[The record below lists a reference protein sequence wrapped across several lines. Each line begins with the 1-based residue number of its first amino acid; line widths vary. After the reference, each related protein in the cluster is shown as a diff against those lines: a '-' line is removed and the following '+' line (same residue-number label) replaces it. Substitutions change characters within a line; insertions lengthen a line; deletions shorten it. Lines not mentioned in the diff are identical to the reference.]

1 MSNSLNSGSDKEK
14 AVDVHHDYASKEAA
28 PVDDVYFT
36 PQEEKKLIRKID
48 FKLIPFLSLLYLLS
62 FLDRV
67 NIGQARLAGLEAD
80 LGMSGND
87 YQIASAIF
95 FVGYVITEVPS
106 NILLKK
112 LRPSRVIPAI
122 MIVWGI
128 CATLMGIV
136 HNYEGLLAAR
146 FFLGLSESALFPGL
160 CYYLVSFYKRD
171 ESQLRIAV
179 FFSSATLAG
188 AFGGLLAYGLS
199 QMDGI
204 GGKAGWAW
212 IFIIEG
218 LITIVVGCIAPFLI
232 HDFPEQAKFL
242 TERERAFVVRRL
254 KEDVGSAGEFRKVHV
269 INAFKD
275 WKTYVYSLSLF
286 TPTIIAALGSWS
298 RTESQL
304 LATPPYAAAFIVT
317 LASAFLSDRFK
328 IRAPT
333 IVFFMLVTCVGF
345 AIFLAID
352 PIAQPAVAYFAIFL
366 CVCGVAPCVA
376 ANITW
381 CGNNIAPVLKRGTAM
396 GMMFTTGNSGGII
409 SSFIYRT
416 QDSPHYRVGHGVGL
430 GCAALAAFLSA
441 FMHFYLKAENARRDK
456 KYGTLEEILHNP
468 HTGEMDPSLADTP
481 EVRRRV
487 GIDHLTE
494 DQIEEL
500 GDKSPLFRYFP

>member
-1 MSNSLNSGSDKEK
+1 MSNSLHSASDQEK
-14 AVDVHHDYASKEAA
+14 AVEVQRDYASKAA
-28 PVDDVYFT
+28 VVDGVYFT
-36 PQEEKKLIRKID
+36 PEEEKKLVRKID
-48 FKLIPFLSLLYLLS
+48 YKLIPFLSLLYLLS

-136 HNYEGLLAAR
+136 HNFEGLVAAR
-146 FFLGLSESALFPGL
+146 FFLGLSESALFPGA
-160 CYYLVSFYKRD
+160 CFYLVSWYRRT
-171 ESQLRIAV
+171 ESQIRIAV

-218 LITIVVGCIAPFLI
+218 IITVLVGCVAPFLI
-232 HDFPEQAKFL
+232 HDFPEDAKFL
-242 TERERAFVVRRL
+242 SERERAFVVRRL
-254 KEDVGSAGEFRKVHV
+254 REDQGVAGEFRWVHV
-269 INAFKD
+269 KNAFLD
-275 WKTYVYSLSLF
+275 WKSYVYSLSLF
-286 TPTIIAALGSWS
+286 TPTIIAALGTWT
-298 RTESQL
+298 RAQSQL
-304 LATPPYAAAFIVT
+304 LSVPPYALAFIVT
-317 LASAFLSDRFK
+317 LSSALLSDRFK
-328 IRAPT
+328 IRALT
-333 IVFFMLVTCVGF
+333 NIVFMTITIIGF
-345 AIFLAID
+345 AILLGID
-352 PIAQPAVAYFAIFL
+352 VLEQTGVAYFAIFL
-366 CVCGVAPCVA
+366 CVCGVAPCIA
-376 ANITW
+376 ATITW
-381 CGNNIAPVLKRGTAM
+381 CGNNFSPVLKRGTSM

-416 QDSPHYRVGHGVGL
+416 QDRPHYRIGHGVGL
-430 GCAALAAFLSA
+430 GFAAMALFLSI
-441 FMHFYLKAENARRDK
+441 FLHFYFKAENARRDR
-456 KYGTLEEILHNP
+456 KYGTLEEILRNP

-481 EVRRRV
+481 EVRKRV

-494 DQIEEL
+494 EQIEEL